1 VRRIVACLVAIT
13 LTLGCGAGCQRPAE
27 VSFHATEVGD
37 APIAHDFDLVDA
49 SGRHLHLPDFRG
61 KVVLIFFGYTHCPD
75 ACPTALARAA
85 QVMRLLGKDAERLQV
100 IFVTLDPE
108 RDTPDILRDYP
119 RVFHPSFLGLAP
131 PTDQTDEVA
140 RAFQVVFRKR
150 PGSTPDDYTIDHS
163 VFSYAYD
170 PAGKPRLLIGHEA
183 SAGEVADDLR
193 KLLAGS

>member
-1 VRRIVACLVAIT
+1 VRRIVASLVTIAF
-13 LTLGCGAGCQRPAE
+13 TLGFGAGCQRPDE

-37 APIAHDFDLVDA
+37 TPIARDFDLVDA
-49 SGRHLHLPDFRG
+49 AGRHLRLADFRG

-85 QVMRLLGKDAERLQV
+85 QVMRLLGKDAGRLQV
-100 IFVTLDPE
+100 LFVTLDPE

-131 PTDQTDEVA
+131 PTGQTDEVA
-140 RAFQVVFRKR
+140 RAFQVVFRKH

-170 PAGKPRLLIGHEA
+170 PTGKPRLLIGHEA
-183 SAGEVADDLR
+183 SATEVADDLH